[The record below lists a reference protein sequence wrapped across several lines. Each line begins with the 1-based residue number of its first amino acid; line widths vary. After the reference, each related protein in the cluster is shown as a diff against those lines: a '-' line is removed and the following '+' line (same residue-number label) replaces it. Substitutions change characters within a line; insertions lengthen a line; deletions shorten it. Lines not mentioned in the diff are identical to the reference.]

1 VITPVE
7 SPWNEYPPVVCLPNS
22 PDPLPAAQTESE
34 SPETPV
40 FLDYGRDI

>member
-7 SPWNEYPPVVCLPNS
+7 FNDRPLMLYPYVP
-22 PDPLPAAQTESE
+22 SE
-34 SPETPV
+34 SMTADETEQQPPEPPV